1 MTPLTAPVPLADPG
15 SAAARFLAQG
25 LTGAL
30 LGAAAAS
37 TAYSLLTRGRTT
49 GHEAVRAAGPGASD
63 AFVAPGTPVA
73 PQAPDT
79 PDTCD
84 VSGMSAAPR
93 TPDAPGASGTRCV
106 SGAQRA
112 PEATSPSGTPRVS
125 GALATTVA
133 PRTPAVSD
141 TPGAPRASVAPRAP
155 DARNASGT
163 AEATDVWLRTNFRGR
178 RVTLRQGPALACG
191 VCAAV
196 LLVPGPGP
204 RVRAASV
211 LAAAGAA
218 AFGVYDDLAGSSRA
232 RGLRGHLGALAS
244 GRVTTGMVKMAG
256 IGATGVAAARLLR
269 RSPLDT
275 VLDGALIAASA
286 NLLNLF
292 DLRPGRAAKV
302 ALFAAAP
309 ALASPAAPLLGPV
322 VGASA
327 ALLPDELAER
337 SMLGDAGANALGAAL
352 GAAAAARAPRP
363 VRAALLAGVAALTL
377 ASERVSFSRVIDR
390 VPALRRLDRWG
401 RHE

>member
-1 MTPLTAPVPLADPG
+1 MP
-15 SAAARFLAQG
+15 
-25 LTGAL
+25 
-30 LGAAAAS
+30 
-37 TAYSLLTRGRTT
+37 
-49 GHEAVRAAGPGASD
+49 AV
-63 AFVAPGTPVA
+63 
-73 PQAPDT
+73 
-79 PDTCD
+79 
-84 VSGMSAAPR
+84 PR
-93 TPDAPGASGTRCV
+93 TPDAPNASGTPCV
-106 SGAQRA
+106 SGVQRA

-125 GALATTVA
+125 GALVTTGA
-133 PRTPAVSD
+133 PRTPAMSG

-155 DARNASGT
+155 DAPNASGA

-232 RGLRGHLGALAS
+232 RGLRGHLGALAG
-244 GRVTTGMVKMAG
+244 GRITTGMVKMAG

>member
-1 MTPLTAPVPLADPG
+1 LTAPVPLADPG

-37 TAYSLLTRGRTT
+37 TAYSLLTRGRCARPALR
-49 GHEAVRAAGPGASD
+49 AVVPGASD

-93 TPDAPGASGTRCV
+93 TPDAPDAFGTPRV
-106 SGAQRA
+106 SGIQRA

-125 GALATTVA
+125 SALVTTDA
-133 PRTPAVSD
+133 PRTPAVSG

-155 DARNASGT
+155 GAPDPTGT

-178 RVTLRQGPALACG
+178 SVTLRQGPALACG

-401 RHE
+401 RRE

>member
-1 MTPLTAPVPLADPG
+1 MTTPVPLPGPG
-15 SAAARFLAQG
+15 SAAAQFLAQG

-37 TAYSLLTRGRTT
+37 TAYSLLTRGRFARP
-49 GHEAVRAAGPGASD
+49 GAVRAAGPGTPDARGTPSSSDISAAPVTAGASRTVVTAGAPAASVVSD
-63 AFVAPGTPVA
+63 APRTSGAPGSPGTPEA
-73 PQAPDT
+73 P
-79 PDTCD
+79 
-84 VSGMSAAPR
+84 
-93 TPDAPGASGTRCV
+93 
-106 SGAQRA
+106 
-112 PEATSPSGTPRVS
+112 
-125 GALATTVA
+125 
-133 PRTPAVSD
+133 
-141 TPGAPRASVAPRAP
+141 
-155 DARNASGT
+155 
-163 AEATDVWLRTNFRGR
+163 DVWLRTNFRGR

-191 VCAAV
+191 VCAAI

-204 RVRAASV
+204 RVRAASA

-232 RGLRGHLGALAS
+232 RGLRGHLGALAR

-302 ALFAAAP
+302 ALIAAAP

-327 ALLPDELAER
+327 VLLPDELAER

-352 GAAAAARAPRP
+352 GAAAAARATRP

>member
-1 MTPLTAPVPLADPG
+1 MTAPVPLADPG
-15 SAAARFLAQG
+15 SAPARFLAQG

-37 TAYSLLTRGRTT
+37 TAYSLLTRGGRARP
-49 GHEAVRAAGPGASD
+49 GAVRVVVPDAPDTGATPR
-63 AFVAPGTPVA
+63 APVA
-73 PQAPDT
+73 PPALDASK
-79 PDTCD
+79 
-84 VSGMSAAPR
+84 VSAAP
-93 TPDAPGASGTRCV
+93 
-106 SGAQRA
+106 
-112 PEATSPSGTPRVS
+112 
-125 GALATTVA
+125 
-133 PRTPAVSD
+133 D
-141 TPGAPRASVAPRAP
+141 TPGAPATPGS
-155 DARNASGT
+155 SGT
-163 AEATDVWLRTNFRGR
+163 PEAPDVWLRTNFRGR

-204 RVRAASV
+204 RVRAASA

-275 VLDGALIAASA
+275 VLDSALIAASA

-390 VPALRRLDRWG
+390 VPALRRLDLWG